1 MKSMKAKEVL
11 RRYAAG
17 ERDFRYLNLRGQ
29 SFQGQNLAGAD
40 FSESDIRGANFSNCN
55 LRGAKFISVTA
66 GLQKYWEVIFLLIFF
81 IVFVFVTIQLSFAIG
96 EGLEGNSNLEYLS
109 NLAFYMF
116 GFSFLV
122 VMCFFVGLYNLS
134 KQSWIRP
141 HITSYAALIGTRFYE
156 ADLTEAYF
164 TEAILKNTDFSNAI
178 LTRTSWYSCKQLEYA
193 RVGNSILSDASVRD
207 LLVTGNGANK
217 SYANANLREAN
228 LTGANL
234 NYSNLTRAD
243 LRGANLNYSNLTRA
257 DLRGADLTNTSL
269 TGACLEAWSIDST
282 TRLEKVYCPFVYL
295 LEQPKK
301 GTDDRERLP
310 TTGVF
315 APGEFSKL
323 FQKALDNM
331 DLIMPHGVG
340 WENYQALKVLEEEY
354 QAKLKLK
361 EKEIKIE
368 PHELAVLEDFIREK
382 EKFCQ
387 KLKEDYELSIKAIE
401 DKYLAQLKSKNGQ
414 IEMYRDELARLREFT
429 EKITQLP
436 NIIESNQNEMK
447 IQEIKEK
454 YEDKIKAQDEL
465 INEYKERVNNL
476 QKINDKNY
484 ELSLEAIERKYL
496 AQLKGK
502 DKEIEIY
509 RDELAKLREIAEKM
523 AQLPIVIQ
531 SNSNQMSN
539 NT

>member
-1 MKSMKAKEVL
+1 MKSMRAKEVL

-17 ERDFRYLNLRGQ
+17 ERDFPYLNLRGQ

-40 FSESDIRGANFSNCN
+40 FSESDIREANFSNC
-55 LRGAKFISVTA
+55 
-66 GLQKYWEVIFLLIFF
+66 
-81 IVFVFVTIQLSFAIG
+81 
-96 EGLEGNSNLEYLS
+96 
-109 NLAFYMF
+109 
-116 GFSFLV
+116 
-122 VMCFFVGLYNLS
+122 
-134 KQSWIRP
+134 
-141 HITSYAALIGTRFYE
+141 
-156 ADLTEAYF
+156 
-164 TEAILKNTDFSNAI
+164 
-178 LTRTSWYSCKQLEYA
+178 
-193 RVGNSILSDASVRD
+193 
-207 LLVTGNGANK
+207 
-217 SYANANLREAN
+217 
-228 LTGANL
+228 
-234 NYSNLTRAD
+234 
-243 LRGANLNYSNLTRA
+243 NLNYSNLTRA
-257 DLRGADLTNTSL
+257 DLRGADLTYASL

-282 TRLEKVYCPFVYL
+282 TRLEEVYCSFVYL

-310 TTGVF
+310 STGVF
-315 APGEFSKL
+315 EPGEFSKL
-323 FQKALDNM
+323 FQKALDSI
-331 DLIMPHGVG
+331 DLIMPQGVG
-340 WENYQALKVLEEEY
+340 LANYQALKVLEEEY
-354 QAKLKLK
+354 QGKLRLK
-361 EKEIKIE
+361 EKEIKIDR
-368 PHELAVLEDFIREK
+368 HALAVLEDFIREK

-387 KLKEDYELSIKAIE
+387 ELKEDYELSIKAIE
-401 DKYLAQLKSKNGQ
+401 DKYLAQLTSKNEQ

-531 SNSNQMSN
+531 SNSNQISN

>member
-1 MKSMKAKEVL
+1 MKSMRAQEVL

-17 ERDFRYLNLRGQ
+17 ERDFPCLNLRGQ

-40 FSESDIRGANFSNCN
+40 FSESDIR
-55 LRGAKFISVTA
+55 
-66 GLQKYWEVIFLLIFF
+66 
-81 IVFVFVTIQLSFAIG
+81 
-96 EGLEGNSNLEYLS
+96 
-109 NLAFYMF
+109 
-116 GFSFLV
+116 
-122 VMCFFVGLYNLS
+122 
-134 KQSWIRP
+134 
-141 HITSYAALIGTRFYE
+141 
-156 ADLTEAYF
+156 
-164 TEAILKNTDFSNAI
+164 
-178 LTRTSWYSCKQLEYA
+178 
-193 RVGNSILSDASVRD
+193 
-207 LLVTGNGANK
+207 
-217 SYANANLREAN
+217 EAN
-228 LTGANL
+228 
-234 NYSNLTRAD
+234 
-243 LRGANLNYSNLTRA
+243 LRGANLNYSNLTKT
-257 DLRGADLTNTSL
+257 DLRGADLTQACL
-269 TGACLEAWSIDST
+269 TGACLDAWNIDST
-282 TRLEKVYCPFVYL
+282 TKLEQINCEFIYL
-295 LEQPKK
+295 LEHPKK
-301 GTDDRERLP
+301 DTDDRERRP
-310 TTGVF
+310 ISGEF

-323 FQKALDNM
+323 LQKALDSI
-331 DLIMPHGVG
+331 DLIRPQGVG
-340 WENYQALKVLEEEY
+340 WENYQFALKALEAEY

-361 EKEIKIE
+361 EKEIQID

-387 KLKEDYELSIKAIE
+387 ELKENYELSIKAIE